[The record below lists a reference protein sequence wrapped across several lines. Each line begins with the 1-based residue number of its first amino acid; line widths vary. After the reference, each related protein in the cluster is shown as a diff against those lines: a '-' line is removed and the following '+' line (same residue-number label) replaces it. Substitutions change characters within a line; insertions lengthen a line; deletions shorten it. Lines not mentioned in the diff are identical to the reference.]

1 MDLSYILSSAVPDDA
16 KLMGCGFI
24 KSGDTYTYKVPLSEK
39 GFYALLTLT
48 DSKMT
53 AEVFESE
60 DDTKYAMFDMKKA
73 HGSFVASMREEVQAK
88 AEDIKKNC
96 FVSNSLNEKYYQHI
110 KDTYNVEPE
119 YLWKDLPDYGVL
131 KCSNGKWFA
140 IVMKVPFSKL
150 GIESE
155 EPVWIVNLKVD
166 GNRLSEIINNRN
178 IFPAY
183 HMNKKLWVSVLLTSV
198 TDFDMLKSMT
208 ETSKRLVEKK

>member
-183 HMNKKLWVSVLLTSV
+183 HMNKKHWISIILDGKIFDETIRMLIENSYDLT
-198 TDFDMLKSMT
+198 D
-208 ETSKRLVEKK
+208 